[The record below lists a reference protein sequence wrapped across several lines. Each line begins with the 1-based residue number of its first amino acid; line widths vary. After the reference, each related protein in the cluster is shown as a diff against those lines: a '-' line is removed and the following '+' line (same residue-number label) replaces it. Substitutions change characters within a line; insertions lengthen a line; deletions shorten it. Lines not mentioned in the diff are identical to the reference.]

1 MPSPPLS
8 PMFNPRPAIQVL
20 PIAPGQACYVVDD
33 ALVDP
38 ERLRSQ
44 AVAGRDRFAMA
55 PHNAYPGLE
64 LRMPEAFSRRL
75 DDFFRLH
82 VRARLGMRRTLRMYS
97 RLALATLRPDE
108 LQPSQ
113 CICHRDRLGVAPGQ
127 RVAASVLYLFED
139 PALGGTSFYR
149 PRRPAEEMSALLE
162 DAGRLDAGVFSAKY
176 GVARGYMASGN
187 AWFEQLLSVPAKW
200 NRLVFYDGAL
210 FHSGDIRHPER
221 LDPDPARGRL
231 TLNGFFT
238 CSPALAA
245 S

>member
-1 MPSPPLS
+1 
-8 PMFNPRPAIQVL
+8 MFNPRPEIQVL

-33 ALVDP
+33 ALLDP
-38 ERLRSQ
+38 ERLRLEAIAQ
-44 AVAGRDRFAMA
+44 RGRFAMA

-64 LRMPEAFSRRL
+64 LRMPEAFSQRL

-108 LQPSQ
+108 LQPRQ
-113 CICHRDRLGVAPGQ
+113 CICHRDRLGFAPGQ
-127 RVAASVLYLFED
+127 RVAASVLYLFDD

-149 PRRPAEEMSALLE
+149 PLLPPAEMAPLFE
-162 DAGRLDAGVFSAKY
+162 DAGTLGAEAFCAKH
-176 GVARGYMASGN
+176 GVARGYMAGGN
-187 AWFEQLLSVPAKW
+187 DWFEPLLSVPAKW
-200 NRLVFYDGAL
+200 NRLIFYDGAL
-210 FHSGDIRHPER
+210 FHSGDIHHPER

-238 CSPALAA
+238 CSPARAA
-245 S
+245 